1 MQGTQGIQGLSGT
14 AEATT
19 PSTITRTTFTATPG
33 QTTFSVVYTPNYIQ
47 VYLNGSHLDTT
58 EYTATNGTTVVL
70 SSGASLNDIIEVVA
84 YDLGNYVPGPQ
95 GIQGIQGLTGPTNV
109 TITDDTSTNA
119 SNYILFNNASTGSLG
134 NVNVSSTKLTFNPS
148 TGNVGIGT
156 VGGGSLTVSGP
167 TNLEEVIETLNTKT
181 SATGTVVHDFTTGA
195 IWYHS
200 SISAN
205 FTVNL
210 TNVPTTNDK
219 VVTITLILSQGVT
232 GYYPNALQIDGVS
245 QTIKWTNNSLPTP
258 SVSRIDVASFSLI
271 RTGSAWVVLGQ
282 FSNYA

>member
-1 MQGTQGIQGLSGT
+1 M
-14 AEATT
+14 
-19 PSTITRTTFTATPG
+19 
-33 QTTFSVVYTPNYIQ
+33 
-47 VYLNGSHLDTT
+47 
-58 EYTATNGTTVVL
+58 
-70 SSGASLNDIIEVVA
+70 VA
-84 YDLGNYVPGPQ
+84 YDLGNYVAGLQGTQ
-95 GIQGIQGLTGPTNV
+95 GIQGPTGPTNV

-181 SATGTVVHDFTTGA
+181 ASTGVVVHDFTTGA

-205 FTVNL
+205 FTLNL

-219 VVTITLILSQGVT
+219 VITITLILSQGVT